1 MNNFLKISDQP
12 SIGIASPKLIG
23 NRLDADYYRIT
34 FVENEEVLQES
45 NIPIEILGNMWIEA
59 NYGSLPESVDYSED
73 GIYLIRGTDISGYGI
88 APENELIRVP
98 ASYYQKFKKAQVFP
112 GYLLILVKGASIDRE
127 DSNAIMPASFA
138 GHAIINGSVF
148 KVKLKPEFNNYY
160 VAAFMFSR
168 HFLLQKRR
176 SVTNTGALYNDLE
189 TIRNYRIALPHPKI
203 QAYISA
209 KVRLAEKCR
218 EEAGNVYK
226 EGQKLLDSSL
236 DLPRIQEQKSF
247 GWFIEPSKDIIFG
260 RLNVQTYKPAYT
272 IASRQLL
279 ERPDCQLLGNLIG
292 NGGKDITGGAT
303 PLGASYTN
311 SGIPFLRVQN
321 VQKNYLDLT
330 DVVSIDSS
338 THSTMKRSQVKP
350 YDVIFTIT
358 GYPGSA
364 TCVSPDLLPLN
375 MNQHSVRF
383 SVRSDKV
390 DPFFL
395 AAFLN
400 SDYGYVQVKQRATGA
415 TRDALD
421 YPSIKSILVPVID
434 LTLQKRIGRFFRQYA
449 FYRCQA
455 ERLIQEAKLDIESL
469 IGGELN
475 SESILAGLISSPTW
489 DGIENQLNKHLLNYA

>member
-1 MNNFLKISDQP
+1 MNVSWV
-12 SIGIASPKLIG
+12 
-23 NRLDADYYRIT
+23 R
-34 FVENEEVLQES
+34 
-45 NIPIEILGNMWIEA
+45 PIEIVDLLIADAYRDEYISNDRIIRNSGFEIQPLGALCDDIYRGNTPPHRESAHWNTQTPKIVKTVNIRPNLCDMSSVFDIEPEVYFGLPKFQLSTSDIAITIMGATPEIIGRAWAYQSWIGKACFSDAVAAIKNVTRKLDRE
-59 NYGSLPESVDYSED
+59 
-73 GIYLIRGTDISGYGI
+73 YL
-88 APENELIRVP
+88 
-98 ASYYQKFKKAQVFP
+98 ASYLNSHF
-112 GYLLILVKGASIDRE
+112 GHHSIMRWSGSSTRE
-127 DSNAIMPASFA
+127 YI
-138 GHAIINGSVF
+138 
-148 KVKLKPEFNNYY
+148 
-160 VAAFMFSR
+160 
-168 HFLLQKRR
+168 
-176 SVTNTGALYNDLE
+176 TNTALK
-189 TIRNYRIALPHPKI
+189 RIPIPIPDPKI
-203 QAYISA
+203 QAYIGD

-218 EEAGNVYK
+218 EEAGNVYE

-236 DLPRIQEQKSF
+236 DLPAIQEQMSYS
-247 GWFIEPSKDIIFG
+247 WFIEPSKDMIFG

-272 IASRQLL
+272 MASRQLL
-279 ERPDCQLLGNLIG
+279 ERPDCQSLGNLIG

-303 PLGASYTN
+303 PLRASYPN
-311 SGIPFLRVQN
+311 LGIPFLRVQN

-330 DVVSIDSS
+330 GVVYIDSLI
-338 THSTMKRSQVKP
+338 HSTMKRSQVKP

-383 SVRSDKV
+383 SVRSDRV

-449 FYRCQA
+449 FYRRQA
-455 ERLIQEAKLDIESL
+455 ERLIQEAKSDVESL

-475 SESILAGLISSPTW
+475 SEAILAGLISSPTW